1 MKLKKIQVHAGCI
14 PFEKDHYF
22 FEGDAIGQLHNKNES
37 HKEKHQASAFSK
49 NSGTSYC
56 QPKKLMYNFSL
67 KARKKIMPQKI
78 VEP

>member
-1 MKLKKIQVHAGCI
+1 MKLKKNSGTCRLY
-14 PFEKDHYF
+14 PFWDGPLF
-22 FEGDAIGQLHNKNES
+22 FEEDAIGQFYNKNES